1 MKISNFFGVYVT
13 MINEKLK
20 TYIEKNILKIY
31 KENDEGHGIDHIK
44 YVMERSIKFSK
55 QFDNIDLN
63 MVYVITAFHDIS
75 HHIDKDNHEILSAKL
90 FYENEKMKE
99 FFTDEQRKIIKEAI
113 EDHRASLEYIPR
125 SDYGKIISSADRNTD
140 IVSSLKRTHAYTT
153 KHYKEFDLNQMI
165 TRAYKHISEK
175 FGNCGYAKMYCVDE
189 EFDKFKEDVKEL
201 LKDKYTFGVK
211 YMEVNGIMDIKE
223 KAKLFAIKAHMGQ
236 VRKSEPDKPM
246 IIHPI
251 GVGKLLET
259 LGYDDNVVAAGY
271 LHDVV
276 EDTKYTIED
285 IEKEFGSD
293 IASLVMGASE
303 PDKSLSW
310 EERKKHTIEETKKL
324 PFRNKLVICADKIN
338 NLEDLYLKFE
348 KNQKRDFSAF
358 KRGEKQ
364 QRWYYTSVYESLV
377 TGEDKDLPIFVRLK
391 DILDKVFYQKED
403 LFLRDIIFIDNKN
416 YYTKLKQ
423 LHAMKIEL
431 QRLKSLCSLPKPFVI
446 EFSGTPRTGK
456 TTTINNLYD
465 FFKKG
470 GFKVEIVE
478 EFTTSKYYKEN
489 LKEKFDQ
496 MNLGDRDIAII
507 DEIYKQLQKSLE
519 SDKDIILIDRS
530 INDRQIWNYRRYVR
544 GEMPEEQYLNA
555 RDKYKAISKELIDFL
570 FVTYTDPLISLKR
583 DYVSSLA
590 LEKRNFLNQENIEE
604 YNNCLNALHGLFS
617 ESVDSTL
624 LLDTSNIEL
633 NDVSIEATSQ
643 ILPAMRKRYI
653 KSLNEKYNSTKK

>member
-1 MKISNFFGVYVT
+1 MKEIKQRLQQYVE
-13 MINEKLK
+13 EKILSI
-20 TYIEKNILKIY
+20 YNKN
-31 KENDEGHGIDHIK
+31 DSGHGIEHIQ
-44 YVMERSIKFSK
+44 YVIKRSFKFAT
-55 QFDNIDLN
+55 QFENIDLD
-63 MVYVITAFHDIS
+63 MVYVIASFHDLA

-113 EDHRASLEYIPR
+113 EDHRASLKYEPR
-125 SDYGKIISSADRNTD
+125 SDYGKIISSADRN
-140 IVSSLKRTHAYTT
+140 INIISSLKKTHAYTV
-153 KHYKEFDLNQMI
+153 KHYPELDLSQMI
-165 TRAYKHISEK
+165 TRAYKHISKK
-175 FGNCGYAKMYCVDE
+175 FGDSGYAKMWCTDE
-189 EFDKFKEDVKEL
+189 EFEKFKNDVKEL
-201 LKDKYTFGVK
+201 LKDKYIFGVK
-211 YMEVNGIMDIKE
+211 YMEVNDIMDIKE
-223 KAKLFAIKAHMGQ
+223 KAKLFAIRAHMGQ

-246 IIHPI
+246 IMHPI
-251 GVGKLLET
+251 GVGELLESF
-259 LGYDDNVVAAGY
+259 GYDDNVIAAGY

-285 IEKEFGSD
+285 IEKEFGID

-324 PFRNKLVICADKIN
+324 PLRNKLVVCADKIN
-338 NLEDLYLKFE
+338 NLEDLFLKFE
-348 KNQKRDFSAF
+348 KSGERDFSAF
-358 KRGEKQ
+358 KRGEEQ
-364 QRWYYTSVYESLV
+364 QAWYYTNIYESLI
-377 TGEDKDLPIFVRLK
+377 TGEDKYLPIFVRLK
-391 DILDKVFYQKED
+391 DILDKVFYKKED
-403 LFLRDIIFIDNKN
+403 LFLRDTIFVDNLD
-416 YYTKLKQ
+416 YYAKLKQ

-470 GFKVEIVE
+470 GFNVELIE

-489 LKEKFDQ
+489 LKKKFDQ
-496 MNLGDRDIAII
+496 MNLGDGNIAII
-507 DEIYKQLQKSLE
+507 DEVYKQLQRSLE

-544 GEMPEEQYLNA
+544 GDMPEEQYFNA

-570 FVTYTDPLISLKR
+570 LITYADPMVSLKR

-604 YNNCLNALHGLFS
+604 YNNCLNALQGLFS
-617 ESVDSTL
+617 ESVDSML

-653 KSLNEKYNSTKK
+653 KAFEQKYDLTKK